1 VRTST
6 VIALAT
12 QIPYR
17 VQPLVGLASE
27 AGAEATGQETR
38 AKSP

>member
-1 VRTST
+1 VVDCEAIVRTST

-17 VQPLVGLASE
+17 VQPLVALAGDE
-27 AGAEATGQETR
+27 R
-38 AKSP
+38 HR